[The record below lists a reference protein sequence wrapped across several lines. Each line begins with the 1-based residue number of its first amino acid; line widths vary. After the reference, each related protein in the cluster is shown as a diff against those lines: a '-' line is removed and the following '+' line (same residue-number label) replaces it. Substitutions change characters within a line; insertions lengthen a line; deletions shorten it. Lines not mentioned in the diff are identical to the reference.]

1 MIYSDIY
8 KALTTPASQLTSLL
22 VDGDVCGRN
31 ASGKAYGGPVS
42 CETTEL
48 PMWLVSVYLAG
59 NTALS
64 FLNIYWFSQMV
75 KAVRKRFVPAEE
87 AKVKKGQ

>member
-1 MIYSDIY
+1 
-8 KALTTPASQLTSLL
+8 
-22 VDGDVCGRN
+22 
-31 ASGKAYGGPVS
+31 
-42 CETTEL
+42 
-48 PMWLVSVYLAG
+48 LVSVYLAG